1 LNNYSKHTF
10 NFKDFKH
17 WKIKDTYYFK
27 KETGT
32 HWFLKKYIVLYKNIL
47 VAKNKINTDTFNEI
61 KNIFQL
67 FCDSIKNTVEKE
79 KAYIFFFSPVDLRKK
94 DSIVNFDHFNNVPEK
109 EDAARKFFMMKIL
122 GGGGQSGVKKNIWSL
137 MDQKLS
143 FKEIID
149 QIPSIRKSSIKEK
162 QKEGKHPRSV
172 NDKVN
177 TIIADIPAQIRNY
190 RQVFTY
196 WGFCP
201 HEEDGYEL
209 NQISNLIY
217 NCNDS
222 DLLAALG
229 DHQKFKMRIGNP
241 LLPNLVSKKIDK
253 EFNSVKDFYDFKV
266 NPAIALIE
274 ILERLLKKNINYFTL
289 DEYILIISRLAPF
302 NLLTAVELIIENRKS
317 TKKDIIA
324 TKNLARGKLREFRR
338 TKISKSENFLK
349 ELQNLIY
356 GQNFKKTDEDLNKN
370 AFIEYKNNRLII
382 TNKEKFGYYSCFIRN
397 IKNYL
402 TQHYSNFYEECSKSY
417 ILSMLRDIASS
428 SNIKKKS
435 KNKIIKIRKSIIDD
449 KDLKVYDFYKNI
461 ESRWKKYLTTV
472 DYDLIILCYSLNLA
486 LNNYSNILNNLSEF
500 KKNYK
505 LPLFFENTSENV
517 IDKIFYLLEVF
528 KNRSLKIP
536 KDFFNNLQVKKID
549 ENLYNDLN
557 DISGSSYAVI
567 VRSIEKEN
575 KDKLTFEKNQLIP
588 VRNIRMMS
596 FIRVQRMKNI
606 YFGKK
611 NDLYNPNN
619 CDVCNVK
626 SKLECHHII
635 PFEIGGP
642 DIDLNYCFLCSDCHK
657 LFTHKTNKKEVKIAI
672 NTLRLKNLFNI
683 NNLST
688 LIHEDKLKK
697 SHLDFLFHN
706 QYIHLIEYL
715 ELIKQLNVN
724 KRDFINDILLKTK
737 LGLSSERWDRAMK
750 TTYYFRKEYNY
761 VMKEQRFDY
770 DVSQCDGG
778 CRSTLKEGNLE
789 CHHIIPKKLKLERH
803 NFENLKG
810 PESPFN
816 YVYLCKECHKL
827 FTFDKK
833 EQYQIINNFKKN
845 QLLSEEN
852 IRKMIISD
860 NLNLEHLKFLQK
872 DNYINQIEF
881 NNLKKDLKT
890 RDFYRS
896 ISI

>member
-1 LNNYSKHTF
+1 LNKF
-10 NFKDFKH
+10 NNHILKFKDFKH

-47 VAKNKINTDTFNEI
+47 VTKNKINKVTLEDI
-61 KNIFQL
+61 KNIFEI
-67 FCDSIKNTVEKE
+67 FCNSIKNPLERDR
-79 KAYIFFFSPVDLRKK
+79 AYNFFFNPVDLRKP
-94 DSIVNFDHFNNVPEK
+94 DSIVNFDHFNNVPAK

-122 GGGGQSGVKKNIWSL
+122 GGGGQSGVKKNIWGL

-143 FKEIID
+143 LKEIIE
-149 QIPSIRKSSIKEK
+149 QIPSIRKFSIKKK
-162 QKEGKHPRSV
+162 QEDGKLPRSV

-222 DLLAALG
+222 ELLAALG

-253 EFNSVKDFYDFKV
+253 EFNSIEDFYDFEV

-274 ILERLLKKNINYFTL
+274 ILEKLLEKNINYFTL

-302 NLLTAVELIIENRKS
+302 NLLKAVELIIENRNS
-317 TKKDIIA
+317 TNENVKA
-324 TKNLARGKLREFRR
+324 TKYLSREKLRGFRN

-356 GQNFKKTDEDLNKN
+356 GQNFKKTDESLNAN
-370 AFIEYKNNRLII
+370 AFIEYKNGRLII
-382 TNKEKFGYYSCFIRN
+382 TDKEKFKYYSNFIKN

-402 TQHYSNFYEECSKSY
+402 TENYSNFYDECSKSY

-428 SNIKKKS
+428 LNITDTS

-461 ESRWKKYLTTV
+461 ESKWKKYLTTV

-486 LNNYSNILNNLSEF
+486 LNNYNHILNNLSEF

-505 LPLFFENTSENV
+505 LPLFFKNTSENV
-517 IDKIFYLLEVF
+517 CDKIFYLLEVF

-536 KDFFNNLQVKKID
+536 KDFFTNLQVKNID

-557 DISGSSYAVI
+557 DLSGSSYSVI

-575 KDKLTFEKNQLIP
+575 IDKLTFEKNQLIP
-588 VRNIRMMS
+588 VRNLKMMN
-596 FIRVQRMKNI
+596 FIRTQRMKNI

-611 NDLYNPNN
+611 TDLYNPNN
-619 CDVCNVK
+619 CDVCNVE

-642 DIDLNYCFLCSDCHK
+642 DVDLNYSFLCSACHK
-657 LFTHKTNKKEVKIAI
+657 LFTHKTNKEVKIAI

-683 NNLST
+683 NNLSR
-688 LIHEDKLKK
+688 LINEGKLKK
-697 SHLDFLFHN
+697 NHLDFLFHH
-706 QYIHLIEYL
+706 QYIHLVEYL
-715 ELIKQLNVN
+715 ELTKLLNFN
-724 KRDFINDILLKTK
+724 KKDFMDDIFIKTK
-737 LGLSSERWDRAMK
+737 LGPSSERWNRAMK
-750 TTYYFRKEYNY
+750 TTYFFRKEYNY
-761 VMKEQRFDY
+761 IMKEQRFDY
-770 DVSQCDGG
+770 DISKCDGG
-778 CRSTLKEGNLE
+778 CGSVLKENNLE

-803 NFENLKG
+803 NFQGLEG

-816 YVYLCKECHKL
+816 YAFLCKECHKF

-833 EQYQIINNFKKN
+833 EQHGIINNFRKN

-852 IRKMIISD
+852 VKKMIISD
-860 NLNLEHLKFLQK
+860 NIDLEHLKFLHK
-872 DNYINQIEF
+872 DNYINQNEF
-881 NNLKKDLKT
+881 NNLQQDLKT

-896 ISI
+896 I